1 MVDIVAGL
9 KGETTESVG
18 IMGIG
23 VPIIPR
29 DRAVHTHK
37 HRRTLSVMLHKG
49 SVNSTVNFKPVNLFF
64 FKQRHTHTYIHYWVK
79 LGKKRISVLFLCVKT
94 IDSNDDSFFFPFF
107 ISLFSFLSIC
117 ISQVL
122 NQVVFLKFKH
132 WFIYLESIQ
141 LSVNFNPRLN
151 ESSVHWYSTTGW
163 MDLYWLNLQ

>member
-64 FKQRHTHTYIHYWVK
+64 LNKDILTRTYTIESNWVK
-79 LGKKRISVLFLCVKT
+79 KGFL
-94 IDSNDDSFFFPFF
+94 SFF
-107 ISLFSFLSIC
+107 SA
-117 ISQVL
+117 
-122 NQVVFLKFKH
+122 LK
-132 WFIYLESIQ
+132 Q
-141 LSVNFNPRLN
+141 
-151 ESSVHWYSTTGW
+151 
-163 MDLYWLNLQ
+163 